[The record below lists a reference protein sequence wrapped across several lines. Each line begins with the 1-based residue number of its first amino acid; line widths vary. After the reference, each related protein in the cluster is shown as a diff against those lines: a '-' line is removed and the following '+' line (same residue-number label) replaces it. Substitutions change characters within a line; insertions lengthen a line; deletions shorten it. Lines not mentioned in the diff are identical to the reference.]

1 MLPKDKLNWEN
12 VRRMKVN
19 WSNEIVEYLDNR
31 EINIKIRRK
40 LYDTLNFHLIIRKNY
55 VYIYVK
61 VKKKKNKTAVD
72 KRKLILERESF

>member
-1 MLPKDKLNWEN
+1 
-12 VRRMKVN
+12 MKVN

-61 VKKKKNKTAVD
+61 VKKKKKKN
-72 KRKLILERESF
+72 E